1 MYYQG
6 HWVIRVAYV
15 VDQYSL
21 AHFLPPHAFH
31 LIIASP
37 SIQLYLIQVHSSLN
51 SDAFLHTVQKIGRIK
66 KGVRR
71 SKLSYLS
78 TKIYY
83 FAQETKKLGMME
95 RSIY

>member
-1 MYYQG
+1 M
-6 HWVIRVAYV
+6 IRVAYV

-71 SKLSYLS
+71 SILSYLG
-78 TKIYY
+78 TRIPY
-83 FAQETKKLGMME
+83 FPWTPKNWA
-95 RSIY
+95 RCNVA